1 MARSNNSFTFDGFDA
16 TTELFRGAARTKK
29 AQRQQQMQ
37 GAGNQGTGAGQGG
50 SIPKFLQRLNRVS
63 AKSPE
68 AMVRITGAAKGSKHV
83 KEHLAYITRNGKI
96 EAVNERGEV
105 VNGREAVKEF
115 AEEWMIGSPKQRQ
128 NRAPDTRNLMLSMPE
143 GTDPEKVLRA
153 GKTFADKT
161 FGGERMYA
169 LVLHT
174 DQKHPH
180 VHLTVKTRGYDGK
193 NLNPRK
199 ADLQAWR
206 ESFAHELRALG
217 VAAEATPR
225 RSRGVVKKPKK
236 QAVFHMERDHK
247 AGKTKRRPDVELRKY
262 EEAIKEFKGIE
273 QPKARP
279 WEAKIAA
286 RQDKVRR
293 AWQGTADELAKHKDP
308 AARALAKQI
317 QQFIKEMPPVQ
328 TERQQLQ
335 SVVRGKATTRDRAAD
350 RT

>member
-1 MARSNNSFTFDGFDA
+1 MSRSTNPFTFQGFDA

-29 AQRQQQMQ
+29 AQRLQQDQM
-37 GAGNQGTGAGQGG
+37 ARGQGG
-50 SIPKFLQRLNRVS
+50 APSGKAIPAFLQRLNRVS

-68 AMVRITGAAKGSKHV
+68 AMVRITGAAKGGKHV

-96 EAVNERGEV
+96 EAVNERGEAI
-105 VNGREAVKEF
+105 NGREAVKEF
-115 AEEWMIGSPKQRQ
+115 AQEWMIGSPKQRQ

-143 GTDPEKVLRA
+143 GTDPQKVLRA
-153 GKTFADKT
+153 AKTFADKT

-174 DQKHPH
+174 DQAHPH

-225 RSRGVVKKPKK
+225 RSRGVVKKPRK
-236 QAVFHMERDHK
+236 QAVFHMERAHA
-247 AGKTKRRPDVELRKY
+247 AGKRTVRPEVQLRKW
-262 EEAIKEFKGIE
+262 EEALQEFKGVDR
-273 QPKARP
+273 PKARP
-279 WEAKIAA
+279 WEAKIAE
-286 RQDKVRR
+286 RQEKVRN
-293 AWQGTADELAKHKDP
+293 AWKGTADVLAKHPDP
-308 AARALAKQI
+308 NAQALAKQI
-317 QQFIKEMPPVQ
+317 RQFIKEMPPVQ
-328 TERQQLQ
+328 TERQHMVEQI
-335 SVVRGKATTRDRAAD
+335 RGAARARGRGAD
-350 RT
+350 RS